1 MSDPRHSKQTTVD
14 GIHTAI
20 AYEYAN
26 AAARTGATGF
36 ITADI
41 GKLARQLDNNSIWL
55 LTAITP
61 TWVPIGGTGPGTLT
75 KSGVVVPGSF
85 SGNPKKATVTFATA
99 FSSTAYS
106 VVALA
111 LTDGTKSFAIDVES
125 KTTGG
130 FQINLQSN
138 NLANL
143 IEVGWHAI
151 PVGE

>member
-1 MSDPRHSKQTTVD
+1 MSDPRHSKQTIVD

-20 AYEYAN
+20 SYQYAN

-36 ITADI
+36 IAGDV
-41 GKLARQLDNNSIWL
+41 GKLAWQLDTNSIWM
-55 LTAITP
+55 LTATTP
-61 TWVPIGGTGPGTLT
+61 TWVSIGGTGPGLST
-75 KSGVVVPGSF
+75 KSGIVVPGSF
-85 SGNPKKATVTFATA
+85 SGNPKKATVTF
-99 FSSTAYS
+99 SSPFPTTSYS

-111 LTDGTKSFAIDVES
+111 ATDGSKSFVVDIES